1 MKNQKRL
8 EEMNRILN
16 NTLNQMDNVFTSNL
30 FAKVAEKN
38 GITRK
43 EIEYDCIAQFL
54 KQKCKRFESNRK
66 WVKKSFNKEKNSGT
80 KEYLLLPLYFI
91 SLSSSISFARNLSLF
106 QPCILIASST
116 KTLKSFHELS

>member
-80 KEYLLLPLYFI
+80 KELIKSDEDIINEAIEILKINGYRILKPL
-91 SLSSSISFARNLSLF
+91 S
-106 QPCILIASST
+106 
-116 KTLKSFHELS
+116 